1 MPTASLYRV
10 VWAERGTDTPA
21 HTQPAVGEMT
31 PQAAGQPERF
41 LCITYCVRLP
51 CLTRNDVPRP
61 RSPPIAVRVAAHAL
75 AIRHASRGRDS
86 GAPGSGRPRRPTRD
100 DPTLVLQ

>member
-21 HTQPAVGEMT
+21 HAQPVVGEMT

-61 RSPPIAVRVAAHAL
+61 CPLPSRSWPASAGRLQDGEALVRHDL
-75 AIRHASRGRDS
+75 
-86 GAPGSGRPRRPTRD
+86 RRR
-100 DPTLVLQ
+100 LVIHDA